1 MVMIALCSSLIGA
14 TLGIQYKVQAL
25 LPVAF
30 VGVALVAVVAALKG
44 SEPSTAVIA
53 LGIWTI
59 CLQLGYVVGLLTR
72 YCLEAT
78 GLAPPRALHSTAAR
92 N

>member
-14 TLGIQYKVQAL
+14 VLGTQYKVLVVFPATGI
-25 LPVAF
+25 
-30 VGVALVAVVAALKG
+30 GVAVIVAVAALNG
-44 SEPSTAVIA
+44 PTALATISALCAWVI
-53 LGIWTI
+53 
-59 CLQLGYVVGLLTR
+59 CMQLGYLGGLLTR

-78 GLAPPRALHSTAAR
+78 GLAPQRPLHSTIAR